1 MDKQRELL
9 EVRVRTVKLH
19 GFPTCESNRTGVR
32 EWPPISPEEWL
43 ADVHPN
49 ASLVSLQEGIQ
60 QRIASDLHD
69 STCQHLIAAS
79 LGLMRLRTCLND
91 QAGAARLCDEID
103 ASIDEALREI
113 RAFAYLLH
121 PQNLTVDGLKATI
134 ERYSRGFAARTSLRV
149 TTRISSDI
157 DRLSRDKQYSV
168 LRVIQEALTNVF
180 RHAKATEV
188 RIAVASAGGHFQ
200 LTVSD
205 NGQGFPAD
213 RAKSGTKAV
222 MGVGI
227 PAMQAR
233 LQQIGGTLHIQSDA
247 AARHSGTTLLAV
259 FPRKSAR
266 NKRNRKATT
275 TLVRARAGTS

>member
-1 MDKQRELL
+1 M
-9 EVRVRTVKLH
+9 KLH
-19 GFPTCESNRTGVR
+19 GSPTCESSRTGVR
-32 EWPPISPEEWL
+32 EWLPIGPEERL
-43 ADVHPN
+43 GDVPPN
-49 ASLVSLQEGIQ
+49 ASLVSLQECIQ

-69 STCQHLIAAS
+69 STCQYLIAAS

-91 QAGAARLCDEID
+91 PAGAARLCDEID

-134 ERYSRGFAARTSLRV
+134 ERYSRGFATRTSLHV

-157 DRLSRDKQYSV
+157 DRLSRDKQHSL
-168 LRVIQEALTNVF
+168 LRVVQEALTNVF

-188 RIAVASAGGHFQ
+188 RIVIASTGSHVQ

-205 NGQGFPAD
+205 NGRGFPAAH
-213 RAKSGTKAV
+213 AKSSTKAV

-227 PAMQAR
+227 PAMRAR
-233 LQQIGGTLHIQSDA
+233 LQQIGGTLHIQSGS

-259 FPRKSAR
+259 LPRDFVES
-266 NKRNRKATT
+266 KRNRKTAT
-275 TLVRARAGTS
+275 VARVHAGTS